1 MSDGESD
8 HPLVEQLLHS
18 NMRVRWSKQ
27 KKQERR
33 DQAHARLRRRQHI
46 SVPAILANDVPAQ
59 GVHLGAC
66 LPRLAIYNLDF
77 GNLEEN
83 YSNFAP
89 HGAVGG
95 LLVHIGQTGDGL
107 AARCEE
113 LHAGTVVVVD
123 AAASVG
129 SLDYIEV
136 VAPALG
142 STGAVAATGRPGAFA
157 LLASA
162 EGAGLV
168 VLAFHS
174 VPVADVA
181 GERRRLA
188 DGGQIVPC

>member
-1 MSDGESD
+1 MAAGELD

-46 SVPAILANDVPAQ
+46 SVPAILANDVRAQ
-59 GVHLGAC
+59 GARLGVC
-66 LPRLAIYNLDF
+66 LPRLATYNLDF
-77 GNLEEN
+77 GNLEEK
-83 YSNFAP
+83 YSNSVPRGVA
-89 HGAVGG
+89 GG
-95 LLVHIGQTGDGL
+95 LLVHIGQTGGGF

-113 LHAGTVVVVD
+113 LHAGTAAVVA

-129 SLDYIEV
+129 SLDYIEA
-136 VAPALG
+136 VAPAPG
-142 STGAVAATGRPGAFA
+142 STGAVAATGRPGAFV

-162 EGAGLV
+162 ARAGLV
-168 VLAFHS
+168 VPAFHS

-181 GERRRLA
+181 DEKRRLV

>member
-1 MSDGESD
+1 MADDESD

-33 DQAHARLRRRQHI
+33 DQAHAQLRRRQHI
-46 SVPAILANDVPAQ
+46 SVPAILASDVPAQ

-66 LPRLAIYNLDF
+66 LPRLATYNLDF

-89 HGAVGG
+89 RGAAGV

-113 LHAGTVVVVD
+113 LHAGTAAVVA

-129 SLDYIEV
+129 SLDYIEA
-136 VAPALG
+136 VAPAPG
-142 STGAVAATGRPGAFA
+142 STGAVAATGRLGPFA

-162 EGAGLV
+162 EGAALV